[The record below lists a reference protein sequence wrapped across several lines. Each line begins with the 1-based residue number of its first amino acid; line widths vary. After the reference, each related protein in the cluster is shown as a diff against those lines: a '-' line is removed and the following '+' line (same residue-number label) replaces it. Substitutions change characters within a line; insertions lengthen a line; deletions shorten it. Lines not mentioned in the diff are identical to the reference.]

1 MSAETTGAGE
11 GRARLQ
17 LPEDFVLPTVDEV
30 VQDARAILLHTLS
43 LRKELDATGIVLS
56 PIWEGH
62 VGEAAVRAAVVP
74 KEVVTRYYE
83 GPGLGSLR
91 DAGVL
96 EMLCEIA
103 VMLLEQ
109 PDEAARVL
117 STTEELW
124 FHEGS
129 PVRSLEVPFKP
140 HFKLLTLVI
149 ADLARKAGAGFGELE
164 WIASLGLLDAFHDPD
179 SDGPR
184 EAILASTR
192 DKTQSM
198 CAEEEAWM
206 RALQAEIEG

>member
-1 MSAETTGAGE
+1 MSRDSTGASE

-17 LPEDFVLPTVDEV
+17 LPSDFVPPTVDEV

-74 KEVVTRYYE
+74 EELVTRYYE
-83 GPGLGSLR
+83 GPGLASLR

-96 EMLCEIA
+96 EMLAEIA

-117 STTEELW
+117 ATTEELW

-129 PVRSLEVPFKP
+129 PVRSLELPYKP

-164 WIASLGLLDAFHDPD
+164 WIASLGLLDAFHDPA

-192 DKTQSM
+192 EKTRAM
-198 CAEEEAWM
+198 CAEEESWM
-206 RALQAEIEG
+206 RALQSEIEA